1 MLSEYLQAAARHA
14 TYEIL
19 EEDGE
24 FFGQIPLCQGVHA
37 TGPTLEACRN
47 ELLSTLEDW
56 VLFRIHRHLPLPEI
70 DGLEL
75 SVKAEAAP

>member
-37 TGPTLEACRN
+37 TGPTLEACRQ

-56 VLFRIHRHLPLPEI
+56 VLFRIHRHLPSPDI

-75 SVKAEAAP
+75 SVKAEAAQ